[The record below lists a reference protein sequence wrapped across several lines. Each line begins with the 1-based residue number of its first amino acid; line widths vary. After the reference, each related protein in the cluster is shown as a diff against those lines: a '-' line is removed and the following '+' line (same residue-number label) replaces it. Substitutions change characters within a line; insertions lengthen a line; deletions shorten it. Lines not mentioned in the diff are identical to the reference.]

1 MCPKALQKL
10 VSARHTRR
18 PTQDTRRTTAT
29 TTNIHTYIHTS
40 TSPHAHDLCAH
51 TARHTPGRPRRCRS
65 HRVGAV
71 HSTRSLPN
79 STTARRCPTAPAR
92 FREPTSH
99 PGGGGGCAAQQT
111 QHRVVSGPVMTSRR
125 QCISHKTMRAA
136 RRSQR
141 ASVSSR
147 HGALVFAARV
157 LRDANPERPSARRAT
172 ERTCGGTRSD
182 IESESPRPRADAPQ
196 GNWPQEAI
204 GSDIGQRALA
214 LASRR
219 VGRQDPE
226 PCGARSPRSAQ
237 SARGSG
243 SAQSARSSSSTA
255 PARRGGSAGAQRP
268 PDYHPGERL
277 ADERRAR
284 RRRRRRACRGG
295 DGRRREWWRRRL
307 LARNKL
313 ADLSELALRAFEL
326 GPGSRD
332 ARSRRIQGRRHAG
345 LAATK

>member
-1 MCPKALQKL
+1 MSNLPSSALELPFKQQTPKALHKL

-111 QHRVVSGPVMTSRR
+111 QHRVVSWPVMTSRR
-125 QCISHKTMRAA
+125 QCISHKTMHAA

-147 HGALVFAARV
+147 HGASVFAARV
-157 LRDANPERPSARRAT
+157 SRDANPERQTRDRTNARRHSLRHL
-172 ERTCGGTRSD
+172 ERESTS
-182 IESESPRPRADAPQ
+182 ESERRQ
-196 GNWPQEAI
+196 GN
-204 GSDIGQRALA
+204 
-214 LASRR
+214 
-219 VGRQDPE
+219 
-226 PCGARSPRSAQ
+226 
-237 SARGSG
+237 
-243 SAQSARSSSSTA
+243 
-255 PARRGGSAGAQRP
+255 
-268 PDYHPGERL
+268 
-277 ADERRAR
+277 
-284 RRRRRRACRGG
+284 
-295 DGRRREWWRRRL
+295 
-307 LARNKL
+307 
-313 ADLSELALRAFEL
+313 
-326 GPGSRD
+326 
-332 ARSRRIQGRRHAG
+332 
-345 LAATK
+345 